1 MLLGIINM
9 KGMKTMEKEY
19 KVNIEEGKP
28 NSKKPK
34 NCKKEDFHIIEEN
47 IEEKEDRKEE
57 E

>member
-1 MLLGIINM
+1 M
-9 KGMKTMEKEY
+9 KEEY
-19 KVNIEEGKP
+19 KVNIEEGIS

-34 NCKKEDFHIIEEN
+34 KCKEEDFHIIEEN

>member
-1 MLLGIINM
+1 M
-9 KGMKTMEKEY
+9 KEEY

-34 NCKKEDFHIIEEN
+34 KCKKEDFHIIEEN